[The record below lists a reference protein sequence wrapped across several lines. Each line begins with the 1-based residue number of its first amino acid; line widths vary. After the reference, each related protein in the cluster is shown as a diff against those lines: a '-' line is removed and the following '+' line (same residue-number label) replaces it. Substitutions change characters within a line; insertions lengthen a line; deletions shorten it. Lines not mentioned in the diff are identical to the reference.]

1 MAAPMNPETEIGMIK
16 MQDNYSFLIIQRLYL
31 EKSKVKKKYI
41 IQILIWYYNN
51 LKNDYQTNYFF
62 LFHFRRQL
70 VSTIRFYVI

>member
-16 MQDNYSFLIIQRLYL
+16 MQNNYSFLIIQRLHL
-31 EKSKVKKKYI
+31 EKSKVKKI
-41 IQILIWYYNN
+41 HNSNINYNN